1 MSLPPTSNGD
11 RAWLRMETPGI
22 AERLGDIHYVLFD
35 FDGTLSLLRQGW
47 EGVMVPLMVEMIG
60 GGQPPSPAIEE
71 EVRAYV
77 DRSTGILTIKQ
88 MEWLVEAV
96 QRHGLAGIAR
106 TAAEYKRIYLGRLE
120 ERVKDRRQAVMDG
133 RVQPEDWMLSGAA
146 DFVRAL
152 AARGARL
159 YLASGSDH
167 ADVERE
173 AGVLGLASYFN
184 GGIYGALDGDE
195 SHGKE
200 KVIQAI
206 LDDHGLFGSQLLVV
220 GDGPVEIR
228 EAVSRQAIALGVA
241 SDEIARSGWNAHKVE
256 RLAAAGADLLVADF
270 SQTERLVAALLGS

>member
-1 MSLPPTSNGD
+1 MED
-11 RAWLRMETPGI
+11 RGWLRLEKPGI
-22 AERLGDIHYVLFD
+22 QERLGQIRHVLFD

-47 EGVMVPLMVEMIG
+47 EGVMIPLMVEMITRG
-60 GGQPPSPAIEE
+60 AAPAPEIDA
-71 EVRAYV
+71 EVRDYV

-96 QRHGLAGIAR
+96 RRHGLAGEPE
-106 TAAEYKRIYLGRLE
+106 TAAAYKRIYLGRLE
-120 ERVKDRRQAVMDG
+120 ERVKNRRQAVMAG
-133 RVQPEDWMLSGAA
+133 LVKPEEWMLSGAA

-152 AARGARL
+152 AERGARL

-173 AGVLGLASYFN
+173 AGVLGLRAYFN
-184 GGIYGALDGDE
+184 GGIYGALDEDE

-200 KVIQAI
+200 RVIQAI
-206 LDDHGLFGSQLLVV
+206 LDDHRLGGDQLLVV

-228 EAVSRQAIALGVA
+228 EAISRRAIALGVA

-256 RLAAAGADLLVADF
+256 RLVAAGADLLVADF
-270 SQTERLVAALLGS
+270 SQSDRLVAALLGS